1 MAASRACGFRTPAT
15 HEPQPPPPK
24 AGRKIV
30 AAILLAV
37 MAPLRGPKEYP
48 PVSNW
53 TILCDFDGTVS
64 VEDITDSLLERFARP
79 GWQAIEQAWRRGEM
93 GSHDCMA
100 QQVALLEAS
109 REEMDAHLDGMSI
122 DRAFPL
128 FAEAAQEAGMPLS
141 IVSDGLD
148 YAIRRILGQHGLGDL
163 PVIANR
169 LEVVGENGWQL
180 DFPYGSPGCRSGN
193 CKCSCAG
200 RARAERKRVLLIGD
214 GASDFCVA
222 GEVDLVFAKHRLI
235 EHCRAAGIPYVPITG
250 FADALDLLP
259 TLLAGEL
266 AAHGHEAALAS
277 SPQAA

>member
-1 MAASRACGFRTPAT
+1 M
-15 HEPQPPPPK
+15 
-24 AGRKIV
+24 
-30 AAILLAV
+30 
-37 MAPLRGPKEYP
+37 
-48 PVSNW
+48 SNW

-64 VEDITDSLLERFARP
+64 VEDITDSLLERFGRP
-79 GWQAIEQAWRRGEM
+79 GWQAIEQAWKRGEI

-100 QQVALLEAS
+100 QQVALLDAT
-109 REEMDAHLDGMSI
+109 RDEMDAHLDGMPI
-122 DRAFPL
+122 DRVFPL
-128 FAEAAQEAGMPLS
+128 FAEAARDAGMPLA

-169 LEVVGENGWQL
+169 LEAVGTNGWQL

-193 CKCSCAG
+193 CKCSCAD

-235 EHCRAAGIPYVPITG
+235 EHCRSAGIPYVPITS

-266 AAHGHEAALAS
+266 AAHGNETAPGS
-277 SPQAA
+277 SLQAA